1 MDMYYVD
8 KTVYGI
14 LERIESLYGER
25 RALTYRDGSEII
37 HVTYTRLWRDIRRLA
52 GEFER
57 RGLQKKYIAISGR
70 NTYEQV
76 VAMLAAAT
84 MGAVAAMI
92 NFDLAKEDLYLA
104 LGSLTPAL
112 VVYDEMDREFVGEYL
127 AQAPGDGICCTGESE
142 SISHILMS
150 GTEIYEKKEDVLP
163 EAPAL
168 MIMTSGSTAHSKLV
182 LLSQRAFF
190 PMTADLYMD
199 GERSIL
205 VFPLFHITGPC
216 FLMGS
221 LAKGCDMCLSGMK
234 TGIMDVEWFRPNIL
248 ISVPAFLY
256 EAVKRMKKGK
266 AGYDQLRAAH
276 SGGAPVNIEIA
287 RFLQERNIFSV
298 SEYGCTETT
307 VVTISLPDAHRPGSV
322 GKPGFWNAVRISDN
336 GEILIK
342 GSCVMQE
349 YIGNPEATKAALSA
363 GWYHTGDIGYLDE
376 DGYLFITGRINN
388 VILFS
393 NGENVSPEAIE
404 AKLIRCPA
412 IEEVLVYGENERIK
426 AKIWCGSRLRESAEP
441 AVRGWV
447 EEYNRSVPTYHQ
459 IRELV
464 FCGEPLPKTSTGKI
478 DRRNSS

>member
-1 MDMYYVD
+1 MDRYYVD
-8 KTVYGI
+8 KTVYET
-14 LERIESLYGER
+14 LERIESLYGQR
-25 RALTYRDGSEII
+25 RAFTCKEGGETIQ
-37 HVTYTRLWRDIRRLA
+37 VTYTRLWTDVRRLA

-57 RGLQKKYIAISGR
+57 RGLQKKYIVISGR

-76 VAMLAAAT
+76 VAMLASAT
-84 MGAVAAMI
+84 MGAVAAMM
-92 NFDLAKEDLYLA
+92 NFDLAREDLYLA
-104 LGSLTPAL
+104 LESLAPAL
-112 VVYDEMDREFVGEYL
+112 VVYDEMDQELVREYL
-127 AQAPGDGICCTGESE
+127 AQAPGEAICCTGEGA
-142 SISHILMS
+142 SIRHILLS
-150 GTEIYEKKEDVLP
+150 GAELYEKGEDVRP
-163 EAPAL
+163 ETPAL

-205 VFPLFHITGPC
+205 LFPLFHITGPC

-221 LAKGCDMCLSGMK
+221 LAKGCEVCLSGMK
-234 TGIMDVEWFRPNIL
+234 TGIVDVEWFRPNII
-248 ISVPAFLY
+248 ISVPAFVY
-256 EAVKRMKKGK
+256 EAVRRMKRGK

-276 SGGAPVNIEIA
+276 TGGAPVNIETL
-287 RFLQERNIFSV
+287 RFLLERNIFSV

-322 GKPGFWNAVRISDN
+322 GKPGFWNTVQISDQ
-336 GEILIK
+336 GEVLIK

-349 YIGNPEATKAALSA
+349 YIGNPEATEAALSE

-412 IEEVLVYGENERIK
+412 IEEVLVYGENEQIK
-426 AKIWCGSRLRESAEP
+426 AKIWCGDRLRESAES
-441 AVRGWV
+441 AVRTWV
-447 EEYNRSVPTYHQ
+447 EDYNRSVPTYHR

-464 FCGEPLPKTSTGKI
+464 FCGEPLPKTGTGKI
-478 DRRNSS
+478 DRRSC